1 MELILDF
8 ILVFVVAFH
17 IGCAFGMWF
26 REHLHRI
33 AMNRI
38 INEDEKVKIRKEKGE
53 LI

>member
-8 ILVFVVAFH
+8 IFVFVVAFH

-33 AMNRI
+33 AMKRI
-38 INEDEKVKIRKEKGE
+38 INEFENKKGE